1 VKKLKK
7 KIVNIY
13 FTQWNVLNRL
23 KKSKGRSVAKMDLEE
38 ENPKDMSSKRLQEN
52 KEDDYRS

>member
-1 VKKLKK
+1 
-7 KIVNIY
+7 
-13 FTQWNVLNRL
+13 VLNRL